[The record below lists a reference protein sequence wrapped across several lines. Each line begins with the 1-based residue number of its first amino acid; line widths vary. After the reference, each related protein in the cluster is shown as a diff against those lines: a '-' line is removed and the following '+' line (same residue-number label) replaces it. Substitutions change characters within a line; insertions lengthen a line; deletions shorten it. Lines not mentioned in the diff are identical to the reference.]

1 MFYFFLGSGLLI
13 RLLLIPIPGFKADV
27 AFWKGWGLAVAD
39 KGILWLANSTN
50 YNYPPGFAYILW
62 LINKVYALFK
72 NPYHIN
78 EYWADNNIFY
88 LFLIK
93 IITIAA
99 DLLVVWLIIKI
110 AKKLEVGSW
119 KLEEK
124 KTSNLEPRTSNIGS
138 LAKIFALF
146 YFLNPAVIYDGVV
159 WGQVDQLGLAL
170 FLLSVYLLFL
180 GRPKLASVAFTIS
193 WLMKF
198 QNIIFIPLFYLFIF
212 RRFWTS
218 QNDLGAGV
226 KELSKSLAVTFLTF
240 IIVILPFFLG
250 KQMERMI
257 WLLTVNSD
265 WFPWYSLNAFNIWW
279 ILSGLKGMQL
289 TDKHLV
295 FGITS
300 AKQFGLLVFTFTY
313 FISTITILFSK
324 KENLFRNFVFACT
337 LAVFAFFHLLTQ
349 SHERYL
355 FPVMGLI
362 PILLI
367 SNIQSLLQQAQDPE
381 QRRGTISNNLP
392 NTKFQ
397 KEKNWSLAIGVGY
410 WILLSLFFFLN
421 MYISMGWNYPDQVIT
436 TFTKDQTLGLSFW
449 ISAIQ
454 IILFTIFFVWYLRRI
469 VRKRLLLVSLFAG
482 LLVSLL
488 IAKNTNYFL
497 KKSVSLT
504 SMKPIGYRQD
514 YLEPV
519 YNKSVESARG
529 VKFWNRLSV
538 NYYFYDKGIGS
549 HADSEITYHL
559 AKKFSNFST
568 DYGIDTEADQSV
580 KVYFSILGDGKELF
594 KSGVKGRFDRPESTD
609 VDVKGVNYLTLK
621 ITKAGESNFG
631 AHADWLEPVLTK

>member
-62 LINKVYALFK
+62 LINKVYFLF
-72 NPYHIN
+72 
-78 EYWADNNIFY
+78 
-88 LFLIK
+88 K

-159 WGQVDQLGLAL
+159 LGQVDQLGLAL

-529 VKFWNRLSV
+529 VKFRNRLSV
-538 NYYFYDKGIGS
+538 NYYFYDQGIGS
-549 HADSEITYHL
+549 HADSDITYHL
-559 AKKFSNFST
+559 ARGFLKFTT
-568 DYGIDTEADQSV
+568 DFGIDTEADQSA
-580 KVYFSILGDGKELF
+580 KVYFSILGDGRELF
-594 KSGVKGRFDRPESTD
+594 TSEPKGRFDKPGTTI
-609 VDVKGVNYLTLK
+609 VDVRGVNYLTLR

-631 AHADWLEPVLTK
+631 AHADWLDPELIR